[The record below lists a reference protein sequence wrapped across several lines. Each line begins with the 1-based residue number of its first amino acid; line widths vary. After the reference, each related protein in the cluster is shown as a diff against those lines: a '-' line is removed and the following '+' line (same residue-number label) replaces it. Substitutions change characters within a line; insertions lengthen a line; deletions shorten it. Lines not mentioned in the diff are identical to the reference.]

1 MKKNK
6 IIEYHIQGRAITC
19 GVPKLLDDLQLTDID
34 SLTII
39 TYFLIGTNDEDY
51 CFAYYKEYPSIC
63 TQGKTIEEAI
73 KKLREY
79 ITAYINKLDKS
90 KFNNIMLD
98 IETLGTESNSV
109 ILSIGAAFFN
119 IETGDIGETFHRHIG
134 IKDSIQN
141 GLNMNTDT
149 ILWWLK
155 QSKESQEKLVEGQQV
170 GYSLES
176 SLQEFTKF
184 CWSGPMYPSTGSVS
198 SCQIWGNSARFDCGL
213 LQNAYNKL
221 GMAIPWDFRKE
232 RCLRTLVSFAPDV
245 AKDWVRTGTAHDAL
259 DDCRNQ
265 IGYCCEIWKTLKNNP
280 K

>member
-1 MKKNK
+1 MKLDDQIKLTYTGPVHTTDYNLIGLDVTMTYDSRLK
-6 IIEYHIQGRAITC
+6 QWFGFVTSNTGICAQGASVEEVHQKCIEYQA
-19 GVPKLLDDLQLTDID
+19 
-34 SLTII
+34 
-39 TYFLIGTNDEDY
+39 
-51 CFAYYKEYPSIC
+51 AY
-63 TQGKTIEEAI
+63 EA
-73 KKLREY
+73 KKLP
-79 ITAYINKLDKS
+79 
-90 KFNNIMLD
+90 KFTDIMLD

-119 IETGDIGETFHRHIG
+119 IETSDIGDAFHRHIG
-134 IKDSIQN
+134 IKDSIKN

-155 QSKESQEKLVEGQQV
+155 QSKESQEKLLEGQKV

-232 RCLRTLVSFAPDV
+232 RCLRTLVSFAPDI
-245 AKDWVRTGTAHDAL
+245 ANNWVRTGTAHDAL
-259 DDCRNQ
+259 DDCKNQ
-265 IGYCCEIWKTLKNNP
+265 IGYCCEIWKTLKN